1 MAKMISTKTH
11 GVLDYLTVGQLL
23 ALPRM
28 LGWRKGVTQW
38 MSGMALGTLAYS
50 LITRY
55 EVGPIKLLPMQGHL
69 ALDFLSG
76 LTFCAAPLIFPKED
90 TTVQAT
96 LVGIGLFEIVASL
109 STETQPSYGE
119 QASEFMQDTTNN
131 IGDAVQ
137 SMTDTPNERTVGA

>member
-1 MAKMISTKTH
+1 MMKMFSTKTH

-28 LGWRKGVTQW
+28 LGWSKGVTQW
-38 MSGMALGTLAYS
+38 MSAMALGTLAYS

-55 EVGPIKLLPMQGHL
+55 EFGPIKLLPMKGHL
-69 ALDFLSG
+69 TLDFING
-76 LTFCAAPLIFPKED
+76 LTFCAAPLIFPEED

-109 STETQPSYGE
+109 TTETQPSYGE

-131 IGDAVQ
+131 IRDAVQ
-137 SMTDTPNERTVGA
+137 SMTDTPNERTVHA

>member
-1 MAKMISTKTH
+1 MMKMFSTKTH

-28 LGWRKGVTQW
+28 LGWSKSVTQW
-38 MSGMALGTLAYS
+38 MSAMALGTLAYS

-55 EVGPIKLLPMQGHL
+55 EFGPIKLLPMKGHL
-69 ALDFLSG
+69 TLDFING
-76 LTFCAAPLIFPKED
+76 LTFCAAPLIFPEED

-109 STETQPSYGE
+109 TTETQPSYGE

-131 IGDAVQ
+131 IRDAVQ